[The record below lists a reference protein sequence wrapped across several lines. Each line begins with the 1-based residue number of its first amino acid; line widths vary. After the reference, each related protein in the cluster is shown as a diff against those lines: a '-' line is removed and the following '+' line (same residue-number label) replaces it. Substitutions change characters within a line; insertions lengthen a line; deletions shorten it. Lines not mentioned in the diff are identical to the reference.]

1 MFKRAEFLGNFINGR
16 FVRPPRGER
25 LVSEDPGDLRHPVG
39 EIRFSASAAAPA
51 VEAARAAFKRWSAL
65 SFKQRETYLVK
76 FQKALQKSS
85 KALALL
91 ITREMGKTFAESEGE
106 VARILT
112 KIDSA
117 RTLEP
122 RLVREVSHEAQKGVR
137 GSLRFRPR
145 GVIAV
150 LAPFNL
156 PAHLAVSPA
165 ISALATGNTV
175 VLKPSEITPFVGQF
189 LAVLWR
195 EARLPA
201 GVFNLVQGT
210 GKAGEALVGHPHVD
224 AILFTGSWRTGSKI
238 REAAARDAHK
248 LCALEMG
255 GKNAAIVLKDADLEL
270 AITETVKGAYLTTGQ
285 RCNATSRILV
295 EKPLADAFISRFLKA
310 TDRLSIGYGMEK
322 GIFMGPV
329 ASKKGFDR
337 VRVLLRRAP
346 SEGFRALRAGGPL
359 DPPKK
364 GYYLKPSVHVQEG
377 PPRFEAA
384 DGTYTDEEILGP
396 DAAITVVKNLD
407 EAIALNNR
415 PRYGL
420 VASVFTRSRK
430 HFERVLREAQDG
442 LVHWNVSTVQSS
454 PRLPFGGLKRSGNG
468 RPAGFFTPYLC
479 TIPTA
484 SLEKRC

>member
-1 MFKRAEFLGNFINGR
+1 MKYLGNFINGC
-16 FVRPPRGER
+16 FVVPRGSVRR
-25 LVSEDPGDLRHPVG
+25 LVSEDPGDLSRPVG
-39 EIRFSASAAAPA
+39 EVLFSVSAVAPA

-65 SFKQRETYLVK
+65 GFKERETYLVK
-76 FQKALQKSS
+76 FQKALRKSS

-112 KIDSA
+112 KVDSA

-145 GVIAV
+145 GVVAV

-165 ISALATGNTV
+165 ISALATGNAV

-189 LAVLWR
+189 LAGLWR

-210 GKAGEALVGHPHVD
+210 GSVGEALVGHRHVD
-224 AILFTGSWRTGSKI
+224 AILFTGSWRTGSKV
-238 REAAARDAHK
+238 REAAAHDPHK

-255 GKNAAIVLKDADLEL
+255 GKNAAIVLKDADLAL
-270 AITETVKGAYLTTGQ
+270 AVPETVKGAYLTTGQ

-295 EKPLADAFISRFLKA
+295 EKAIAEEFISRFLKE
-310 TDRLSIGYGMEK
+310 TDRLSIGYGTEK
-322 GIFMGPV
+322 GVFMGPV
-329 ASKKGFDR
+329 ASKRGFDR
-337 VRVLLRRAP
+337 VRRFLRLAP
-346 SEGFRALRAGGPL
+346 AEGFRVLRAGGVPTL
-359 DPPKK
+359 EKK
-364 GYYLKPSVHVQEG
+364 GYYLRPSVHLKEG
-377 PPRFEAA
+377 PPRFGAR
-384 DGTYTDEEILGP
+384 DGTYTDEELLGP
-396 DAAITVVKNLD
+396 DAAIYVVKNIE

-430 HFERVLREAQDG
+430 NFGRILREAENG

-454 PRLPFGGLKRSGNG
+454 SRLPFGGLKRSGND

-484 SLEKRC
+484 SLEKE